1 VLAGTVKLVGT
12 DYRRIVDEAQLLLDN
27 PAAYNAMARVHN
39 PYGDGQAS
47 SRIAELIHS
56 FLTRET

>member
-1 VLAGTVKLVGT
+1 VLSGTVKLVGT
-12 DYRRIVDEAQLLLDN
+12 DYRRIVDEAQLLLNN

>member
-12 DYRRIVDEAQLLLDN
+12 DHRRIIDEARMLLDN

-47 SRIAELIHS
+47 SRIAELIRS